1 MCYARWKCSVLA
13 FSDFWNMHH
22 LSVLHWHKP
31 WCFYWLKL
39 CSKFCWYKC
48 NGDNKFAQLLLQCK
62 YYTTELIL
70 TMHIFWCI
78 QLQNEKEV
86 KSQEVEVCICGDIAC
101 LHYGKVSSYQGI
113 HYLVAMMLFHSV
125 SVCNKH

>member
-1 MCYARWKCSVLA
+1 MVIISLHNYSYSV
-13 FSDFWNMHH
+13 S
-22 LSVLHWHKP
+22 
-31 WCFYWLKL
+31 
-39 CSKFCWYKC
+39 
-48 NGDNKFAQLLLQCK
+48 
-62 YYTTELIL
+62 TTVLIL
-70 TMHIFWCI
+70 TMHILWCM